1 MSTQTAVKTAT
12 VADFRRN
19 LEDMRIPKGA
29 KSMADYERTKRLLG
43 TWLREVGQHGM
54 STPSYESLIR
64 VVADWVGV

>member
-1 MSTQTAVKTAT
+1 MNAPTAVKAAT
-12 VADFRRN
+12 IADFRRN
-19 LEDMRIPKGA
+19 LEDMRIPKGTG
-29 KSMADYERTKRLLG
+29 SMADYERAKRLLE